1 MKILA
6 AVLLFALSAA
16 RACAAFDVSMF
27 DDRMDKTF
35 LSERGA
41 AFRIAYSAWSVREY
55 AKVFKVAVP
64 KSLEFE
70 NLKITVFAAN
80 LTERELGYAQTKIPF
95 ALSASPFELTIR
107 GRKSAISFRS
117 ERAVLTPL
125 NTLVLRGDVRV
136 VAADS
141 VPVGS
146 EAMLELDGRNLY
158 LIVGD
163 RRICF
168 KF

>member
-95 ALSASPFELTIR
+95 SLSASPFTISP
-107 GRKSAISFRS
+107 GTKF
-117 ERAVLTPL
+117 AVNDLGAGTS
-125 NTLVLRGDVRV
+125 TGGKGDSLR
-136 VAADS
+136 
-141 VPVGS
+141 
-146 EAMLELDGRNLY
+146 
-158 LIVGD
+158 LITAGAETD
-163 RRICF
+163 AGA
-168 KF
+168 K